1 MERFFSKPRL
11 IIAIIALIT
20 LFFSW
25 QLTRVRIDNNNYR
38 FIPADNP
45 ARVTAERIDDIF
57 GSQITILVGLERRFG
72 TVFESDFL
80 RALREFDTGLSS
92 LPLVDTAVSLVSTDY
107 ITGRDGAIIVEPL
120 IPDGFSG
127 SADEVREVKKRI
139 LSWDMYDRMLVSD
152 DFSSTQVIVALDVT
166 GENAGSPETINTF
179 KDIRTLAD
187 RTFGTDGTIVHI
199 TGLPVFSSSINDAVL
214 NDLGFLVPL
223 VVLVVLAVLFFSFRR
238 GFAVIVPI
246 MTVLVAT
253 VWSVGAMP
261 LFGISM
267 SILTTVL
274 PVILVA
280 VGSAY
285 GIHVVSHYIDEREA
299 LGNIDAASH
308 RKLVFS
314 LIKLVGKPVFLAAL
328 TTFAGFVSFC
338 FTDVVPIREFGYFA
352 SFGVLVAFAVSMT
365 LIPALFLV
373 RGPVPLKRK
382 KGRFLPVERG
392 SEAAGDPLAEAIASS
407 FSALVRGKRMILV
420 CTAALIVLCSALI
433 PRIIVDNVLVEY
445 FREHTGMARS
455 DAFIRTHFGGSK
467 LVSLVVESDEAG
479 GVLSPS
485 VLSAMDGLV
494 RHLETRV
501 PEVGKVTSFT
511 HLVKRINQVYNAGE
525 DSSVFPAIAEPAGI
539 TASDEGLEAFGFED
553 FGFEDFGFGE
563 DLHNQPAMSAPVLS
577 APIEQSS
584 AAGSPDAASA
594 LSAALLASPVRI
606 PRSDEL
612 VRSLARAV
620 NLDGAAWYEIPLEPA
635 RYGQADERGLRNV
648 IGNYMMLLSGD
659 VSAFADDPLE
669 PRAIRMNIQL
679 RTVGQLDTD
688 RAIAE
693 IQAFVD
699 ARFPKDV
706 RTTIGGFAL
715 VEGALNTLVV
725 KSQLVSVFISLAIVF
740 LIISV
745 SYRSLAA
752 GAIGIIPLALSI
764 LLNFAVMAYL
774 GIKLNIGTALVA
786 SVAIGIGVDYIIHYL
801 ESYYREWRKTGG
813 TGQFLSRTFASS
825 GKAILINAVSV
836 GAGFGVLAFSG
847 FNILSQFGLLIAFTM
862 ATASLSSLTILPVLL
877 NWFKP
882 SFLNK
887 EL

>member
-80 RALREFDTGLSS
+80 HALRDFDTGLSS

-107 ITGRDGAIIVEPL
+107 ITGQDGAIIVEPL
-120 IPDGFSG
+120 IPEGFTG
-127 SADEVREVKKRI
+127 SAEEVREVKKRI

-253 VWSVGAMP
+253 IWSVGAMP

-392 SEAAGDPLAEAIASS
+392 SEAAGDPLAQAIASS
-407 FSALVRGKRMILV
+407 FSALVRGKRLILV
-420 CTAALIVLCSALI
+420 CTAVLIILCSALI

-455 DAFIRTHFGGSK
+455 DSFIRTHFGGSK

-485 VLSAMDGLV
+485 ILSAMDDLV
-494 RHLETRV
+494 THLETRV

-525 DSSVFPAIAEPAGI
+525 DAAVFSAIAEPVGI
-539 TASDEGLEAFGFED
+539 TASDEDLDTFGFA
-553 FGFEDFGFGE
+553 DFGFGD
-563 DLHNQPAMSAPVLS
+563 DLQSQSATEPIPSSPLAALS
-577 APIEQSS
+577 NDI
-584 AAGSPDAASA
+584 GSPDAASA
-594 LSAALLASPVRI
+594 LSAALLASPVRT

-635 RYGQADERGLRNV
+635 RYGQADEEGLRNV

-882 SFLNK
+882 AFLNK